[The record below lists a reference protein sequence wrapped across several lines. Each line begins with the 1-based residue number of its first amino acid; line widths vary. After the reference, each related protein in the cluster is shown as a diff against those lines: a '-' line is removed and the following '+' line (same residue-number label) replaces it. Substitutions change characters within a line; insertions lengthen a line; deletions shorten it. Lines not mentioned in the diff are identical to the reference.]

1 MPSVQYGKKVIHF
14 TIHEQS
20 GLKSHYISVA
30 RGEGV
35 VLKGAKIPAPL
46 AQKLILK
53 KAGWIVDKLERVKA
67 KADDSIVTGSRI
79 TYLGKQYYAE
89 VKVSKAVET
98 AKVEFNYSTF
108 KIFVNPDVKPQP
120 AIKRAIE
127 TFYKE
132 KAIEKIAPRVKK
144 WSERTD
150 LKYCK
155 LKFVQM
161 TKRWG
166 SCTGENNIIIN
177 TEAIKLPVT
186 LIDYLI
192 VHELCHVKVKDH
204 SQRFWNEVSKHLR
217 NWKQLDDKFKNGW
230 L

>member
-1 MPSVQYGKKVIHF
+1 MPSVQYGKKIIHF
-14 TIHEQS
+14 TIHEQT

-35 VLKGAKIPAPL
+35 ILKGAKVPNDI

-53 KAGWIVDKLERVKA
+53 KAGWIIDKLERVKA
-67 KADDSIVTGSRI
+67 KSDDSIVTGSRI

-108 KIFVNPDVKPQP
+108 KIFVNPEVKPQP
-120 AIKRAIE
+120 AIRRAID

-150 LKYCK
+150 LEYTK
-155 LKFVQM
+155 LKFVKM
-161 TKRWG
+161 AKRWG
-166 SCTGENNIIIN
+166 SCTPENNIIIN
-177 TEAIKLPVT
+177 SEAVKLPMS

-204 SQRFWNEVSKHLR
+204 SKRFWKEMAKHMPKWR
-217 NWKQLDDKFKNGW
+217 EYDERFKKSYI
-230 L
+230 